1 MLNSPIASSLATQA
15 WIDSKRILE
24 RQISILEFADIS
36 DRAVAVKEFRYI
48 MGGYGSTFS
57 FCLDHGF
64 RVTVSVRLSM
74 FREKLYGHIKIK
86 KIRIL

>member
-48 MGGYGSTFS
+48 MGGTVLLFH
-57 FCLDHGF
+57 FVCLI
-64 RVTVSVRLSM
+64 LSCTGGWGQE
-74 FREKLYGHIKIK
+74 RDSLY
-86 KIRIL
+86 LS

>member
-48 MGGYGSTFS
+48 MGGTVLLFHFVWITDLESLFRYGSV
-57 FCLDHGF
+57 CLGKNC
-64 RVTVSVRLSM
+64 TV
-74 FREKLYGHIKIK
+74 I
-86 KIRIL
+86 